1 MDEKQ
6 LAQMLQLAS
15 KKLGI
20 TPEELK
26 QKAMSGDV
34 DGLLSKMDKSSAEK
48 VKSIMKDKNITDEL
62 AKKFN
67 K

>member
-6 LAQMLQLAS
+6 LALMLQLAS
-15 KKLGI
+15 KKLGM

-26 QKAMSGDV
+26 EKAMSGDV
-34 DGLLSKMDKSSAEK
+34 DSLLSKMDKSSADK

>member
-20 TPEELK
+20 TPEALK

>member
-6 LAQMLQLAS
+6 LVQMLQLAS
-15 KKLGI
+15 KKLGM

-26 QKAMSGDV
+26 QTAMSGDV
-34 DGLLSKMDKSSAEK
+34 DSLLSKMDKSSAEK
-48 VKSIMKDKNITDEL
+48 VKSIMKDKNITEEL

>member
-6 LAQMLQLAS
+6 LAQMLQIAS
-15 KKLGI
+15 KKLGMI
-20 TPEELK
+20 PEELK
-26 QKAMSGDV
+26 QTAMSGDV
-34 DGLLSKMDKSSAEK
+34 NSLLSKMDKSSADK
-48 VKSIMKDKNITDEL
+48 VKSIMKDKNITEEL

>member
-15 KKLGI
+15 KKLGM

-26 QKAMSGDV
+26 EKAMSGDV
-34 DGLLSKMDKSSAEK
+34 DSILSKMDKSSADK
-48 VKSIMKDKNITDEL
+48 VKSIMKDNNITEEL
-62 AKKFN
+62 TKKFN

>member
-6 LAQMLQLAS
+6 LNAMLQMAS
-15 KKLGI
+15 KKLGM

-26 QKAMSGDV
+26 KTAMSGDV
-34 DGLLSKMDKSSAEK
+34 NGLLSKMDKSSAEK
-48 VKSIMKDKNITDEL
+48 VKKAMNDKNITDEL

>member
-15 KKLGI
+15 KKLGM

-26 QKAMSGDV
+26 EKAMSGDV
-34 DGLLSKMDKSSAEK
+34 DSILSKMDKSSADK
-48 VKSIMKDKNITDEL
+48 VKSIMKDKNITEEL

>member
-6 LAQMLQLAS
+6 LAHMLQIAS
-15 KKLGI
+15 KKLGM

-26 QKAMSGDV
+26 QTAMSGDV
-34 DGLLSKMDKSSAEK
+34 DSILSKMDKSSAEK
-48 VKSIMKDKNITDEL
+48 VKSIMKDKNITEEL

>member
-6 LAQMLQLAS
+6 LAQLLQLAS
-15 KKLGI
+15 KKLGM

-34 DGLLSKMDKSSAEK
+34 DSLLSKMDKSSAEK
-48 VKSIMKDKNITDEL
+48 VKSIMKDKNITEEL

>member
-6 LAQMLQLAS
+6 LNAMLQMAS
-15 KKLGI
+15 KKLGM
-20 TPEELK
+20 TPDELK
-26 QKAMSGDV
+26 KTAMSGDV
-34 DGLLSKMDKSSAEK
+34 NGLLSKMDKASADK
-48 VKSIMKDKNITDEL
+48 VKAVMKDKSITDEL

>member
-6 LAQMLQLAS
+6 LALMLQLAS
-15 KKLGI
+15 KKLGM

-26 QKAMSGDV
+26 QKAMSRDV
-34 DGLLSKMDKSSAEK
+34 DSLLSKMDKSSAEK

>member
-15 KKLGI
+15 KKLGM

-26 QKAMSGDV
+26 QTAMSGDV
-34 DGLLSKMDKSSAEK
+34 DSLLSKMDKSSAEK
-48 VKSIMKDKNITDEL
+48 VKSIMKDKNITEEL

>member
-6 LAQMLQLAS
+6 LAYMLQIAS
-15 KKLGI
+15 KKLGM

-26 QKAMSGDV
+26 EKAMSGDV
-34 DGLLSKMDKSSAEK
+34 DSILSKMDKSSADK
-48 VKSIMKDKNITDEL
+48 VKSIMKDKNITEEL

>member
-15 KKLGI
+15 KKLGM

-26 QKAMSGDV
+26 EKAMSGDV
-34 DGLLSKMDKSSAEK
+34 DSLLSKMDKSSADK
-48 VKSIMKDKNITDEL
+48 VKSIMKDKNITEEL

>member
-6 LAQMLQLAS
+6 LAQMLQIAS
-15 KKLGI
+15 KKLGM

-26 QKAMSGDV
+26 QTAMSGDV
-34 DGLLSKMDKSSAEK
+34 DSLLSKMDKSSAEK
-48 VKSIMKDKNITDEL
+48 VKSIMKDKNITEEL

>member
-6 LAQMLQLAS
+6 LVQMLQLAS
-15 KKLGI
+15 KKLGM

-26 QKAMSGDV
+26 EKAMSGDV
-34 DGLLSKMDKSSAEK
+34 DSILSKMDKSSADK
-48 VKSIMKDKNITDEL
+48 VKSIMKDKNITEEL

>member
-15 KKLGI
+15 KKLGM

-26 QKAMSGDV
+26 EKAMSGDV
-34 DGLLSKMDKSSAEK
+34 DSILSKMDKSSAEK

>member
-15 KKLGI
+15 KKLGM

-26 QKAMSGDV
+26 EKAMSGDV
-34 DGLLSKMDKSSAEK
+34 DSILSKMDKSSADK
-48 VKSIMKDKNITDEL
+48 MKSIMKDKNIPEEL

>member
-6 LAQMLQLAS
+6 LALMLQLAS
-15 KKLGI
+15 KKLGM

-34 DGLLSKMDKSSAEK
+34 DSLLSKMDKSSADK
-48 VKSIMKDKNITDEL
+48 VKSMMKDKNITEEL

>member
-1 MDEKQ
+1 M
-6 LAQMLQLAS
+6 
-15 KKLGI
+15 

-26 QKAMSGDV
+26 KTAMSGDV
-34 DGLLSKMDKSSAEK
+34 NGLLSKMDKSSAEK
-48 VKSIMKDKNITDEL
+48 VKKAMNDKNITDEL

>member
-15 KKLGI
+15 KKLGM

-26 QKAMSGDV
+26 EKAMSGDV
-34 DGLLSKMDKSSAEK
+34 DSILSKMDKSSADK
-48 VKSIMKDKNITDEL
+48 VKSIMKDKNITEEF

>member
-6 LAQMLQLAS
+6 IEKMLEMAA
-15 KKLGI
+15 KKLGM

-26 QKAMSGDV
+26 TSAKSGNV
-34 DGLLSKMDKSSAEK
+34 DGILSKMDKSSADK
-48 VKSIMKDKNITDEL
+48 VRSMMADKKLTDEL
-62 AKKFN
+62 NKKFN

>member
-6 LAQMLQLAS
+6 LAQMLQIAS
-15 KKLGI
+15 KKLGM

-34 DGLLSKMDKSSAEK
+34 DSLLSKMDKSSAEK
-48 VKSIMKDKNITDEL
+48 VKSIMKDKNITEEL